1 MKLNAIDIHAHLHT
15 TQADAALT
23 DAGSAFGTTGHARS
37 TPETLLEYY
46 RSRNMGAVIFDVD
59 KEVASGQPIDNR
71 AVADLARQS
80 EGLIIGFASVDPR
93 KGPRALV
100 ELERCAEMGLR
111 GLKVQPI
118 TQEFQLG
125 DRIYYPLWD
134 FCQEH
139 QWPLMVH
146 TGTTGIGA
154 GSPGGRG
161 LKLKYGRPV
170 PDLDDVAA
178 DFPRLNIVAAHFGW
192 PWHLE
197 LLAVARH
204 KANVYVDLSGWS
216 PKYIPAEVLQY
227 MNSVIPDKFVFGSD
241 YPLLKPERWLADF
254 DKLTLKDGIR
264 EKILLGNASRLLG
277 WEI

>member
-1 MKLNAIDIHAHLHT
+1 MKLKAIDIHAHLHT
-15 TQADAALT
+15 THADAALT
-23 DAGSAFGTTGHARS
+23 DAGSAFGATGHARS
-37 TPETLLEYY
+37 TPDTLLEYY
-46 RSRNMGAVIFDVD
+46 RSRDIGAVIFDVD
-59 KEVASGQPIDNR
+59 KEVASGQRIDNG
-71 AVADLARQS
+71 AVAELARQS
-80 EGLIIGFASVDPR
+80 DGLIVGFASVDPR
-93 KGPRALV
+93 KGSRALV
-100 ELERCAEMGLR
+100 ELEQCADMGLR

-241 YPLLKPERWLADF
+241 YPLLKPDRWLADF

-264 EKILLGNASRLLG
+264 EKILLENASHLLG
-277 WEI
+277 WEV